1 MIDLRSDTVTRP
13 SPAMLEAMMQA
24 KVGDDVFAEDETV
37 NALQQYAADMFGM
50 EAALFC
56 PSGTMT
62 NQIAIKIHTQAGEEI
77 ICHDLSHVYLYEG
90 GGIAFN
96 SGCSARLLSGN
107 NGRFTAKDVEENIN
121 KEDIH
126 FPRTRL
132 VCVENTVNKGGGACW
147 DLDELKKIK
156 QVCTDHKLAL
166 HLDGARL
173 FNAFVAKKQDP
184 RLYGTIFNTIS
195 ICLSKGLGAPVGS
208 LLLGS
213 KEHIYKAK
221 RIRKVFGGGMRQAG
235 FLAAAGFYALQNNI
249 DRLEIDNR
257 RAALIAEALSKKSFV
272 ESILPVETNIVIFKI
287 KDEFLVENFLSVLQ
301 QHHIKA
307 VSMGKNKVRFV
318 MHLDI
323 TQNNFDTLLQVIENM
338 DLKLV

>member
-1 MIDLRSDTVTRP
+1 MIDLRSDTLTRP
-13 SPAMLEAMMQA
+13 SPAMLDAMMQA
-24 KVGDDVFAEDETV
+24 KVGDDVFGEDESINT
-37 NALQQYAADMFGM
+37 LQQYAADMFGM

-62 NQIAIKIHTQAGEEI
+62 NQIAIKLHTQAAEEI

-96 SGCSARLLSGN
+96 SSCSVRLITGN
-107 NGRFTAKDVEENIN
+107 NGRFTANDVEENIN

-132 VCVENTVNKGGGACW
+132 VCIENTMNKGGGACW

-156 QVCTDHKLAL
+156 QVCTDHNLAL

-173 FNAFVAKKQDP
+173 FNALVSKNQDP

-235 FLAAAGFYALQNNI
+235 FLAAAGLYALQNNI
-249 DRLEIDNR
+249 ERLAIDNN
-257 RAALIAEALSKKSFV
+257 RAAKIAEVLSKKTFIDH
-272 ESILPVETNIVIFKI
+272 ILPAETNIVIFKV
-287 KDEFLVENFLSVLQ
+287 KDEYLIENFLLALHQ
-301 QHHIKA
+301 NNIKA
-307 VSMGKNKVRFV
+307 VHVGKNKVRFV

-323 TQNNFDTLLQVIENM
+323 TQKDFDSILQVIETM
-338 DLKLV
+338 ELKQV

>member
-37 NALQQYAADMFGM
+37 NELQQFAAGMFGM

-96 SGCSARLLSGN
+96 SGCSVRLLSGN

-121 KEDIH
+121 NEDIH

-147 DLDELKKIK
+147 DLDELKKVK
-156 QVCTDHKLAL
+156 QVCTDHNLAL

-173 FNAFVAKKQDP
+173 FNALVAKNQDP
-184 RLYGTIFNTIS
+184 RLYGTIFNTTS

-208 LLLGS
+208 ILLGS

-235 FLAAAGFYALQNNI
+235 FLAAAGLYALQNNI
-249 DRLEIDNR
+249 DRLEIDNK
-257 RAALIAEALSKKSFV
+257 RASIIAEALSKKPFI

-301 QHHIKA
+301 QHQIKA
-307 VSMGKNKVRFV
+307 VSMGKNKVRFL

-323 TQNNFDTLLQVIENM
+323 TQNDFDTLLHVIESM

>member
-77 ICHDLSHVYLYEG
+77 VCHDLSHVYLYEG

-96 SGCSARLLSGN
+96 SGCSVRLISGN
-107 NGRFTAKDVEENIN
+107 NGRFTSKDVEENIN
-121 KEDIH
+121 NEDIH

-156 QVCTDHKLAL
+156 QVCTDHNLAL

-173 FNAFVAKKQDP
+173 FNALVAKKQDP

-235 FLAAAGFYALQNNI
+235 FLAAAGLYALQNNI
-249 DRLEIDNR
+249 DRLEIDHK
-257 RAALIAEALSKKSFV
+257 RAAIITEALSKKAFV

-323 TQNNFDTLLQVIENM
+323 TQNDFDTLLHVIERM

>member
-13 SPAMLEAMMQA
+13 SPAMLEAMMRA

-96 SGCSARLLSGN
+96 SGCSVRLISGN

-121 KEDIH
+121 NEDIH

-132 VCVENTVNKGGGACW
+132 VCIENTVNKGGGACW
-147 DLDELKKIK
+147 DLEELKKIK
-156 QVCTDHKLAL
+156 QVCTDRNLAL

-173 FNAFVAKKQDP
+173 FNALVAKGQDP

-235 FLAAAGFYALQNNI
+235 FLAAAGLYALQNNI
-249 DRLEIDNR
+249 DRLEIDNN
-257 RAALIAEALSKKSFV
+257 RAAIIAESLSKKGFV

-287 KDEFLVENFLSVLQ
+287 KDEFLVENFLSVLH
-301 QHHIKA
+301 QHQIKA

-323 TQNNFDTLLQVIENM
+323 TQNDFDTLLHVIESM
-338 DLKLV
+338 DLKVV

>member
-1 MIDLRSDTVTRP
+1 MIDLRSDTLTRP
-13 SPAMLEAMMQA
+13 SPAMLDAMMQA
-24 KVGDDVFAEDETV
+24 KVGDDVFGEDESINT
-37 NALQQYAADMFGM
+37 LQQYAADMFGM

-62 NQIAIKIHTQAGEEI
+62 NQIAIKLHTQAAEEI

-96 SGCSARLLSGN
+96 SGCSVRLITGN
-107 NGRFTAKDVEENIN
+107 NGRFTANDVEENIN

-132 VCVENTVNKGGGACW
+132 VCIENTMNKGGGACW

-156 QVCTDHKLAL
+156 QVCTDNNLAL

-173 FNAFVAKKQDP
+173 FNALVAKNQDP

-235 FLAAAGFYALQNNI
+235 FLAAAGLYALQNNI
-249 DRLEIDNR
+249 ERLAIDNN
-257 RAALIAEALSKKSFV
+257 RAAKIAEVLSKKTFIDH
-272 ESILPVETNIVIFKI
+272 ILRAETNIVIFKV
-287 KDEFLVENFLSVLQ
+287 KDEYLIENFLLALHQ
-301 QHHIKA
+301 NNIKA
-307 VSMGKNKVRFV
+307 VHVGKNKVRFV

-323 TQNNFDTLLQVIENM
+323 TQKDFDSILQVIETM
-338 DLKLV
+338 ELKQV

>member
-13 SPAMLEAMMQA
+13 SPGMLEAMMQA

-37 NALQQYAADMFGM
+37 NALQQYAANMFGT

-96 SGCSARLLSGN
+96 SGCSARLISGN

-132 VCVENTVNKGGGACW
+132 VCIENTVNKGGGACW

-156 QVCTDHKLAL
+156 QVCIDHNLAL

-173 FNAFVAKKQDP
+173 FNALVAKNQDP
-184 RLYGTIFNTIS
+184 ILYGNIFNTIS

-213 KEHIYKAK
+213 KEEIYKAK

-235 FLAAAGFYALQNNI
+235 FLAAAGLYALQNNI
-249 DRLEIDNR
+249 DRLEIDNK
-257 RAALIAEALSKKSFV
+257 RAAIIAEALSKKTFV
-272 ESILPVETNIVIFKI
+272 ESLLPAETNIVIFKI
-287 KDEFLVENFLSVLQ
+287 KDEFLVENFLSVLH

-323 TQNNFDTLLQVIENM
+323 TQSGFDTLLHVIESM
-338 DLKLV
+338 DLKVV